1 MASPGAF
8 RFFKTASEEEH
19 EHAILFMTYMNKRGG
34 NIKLSEIENPKMSYG
49 SLKEAMIEAL
59 NMEKDVNVVSLV
71 E

>member
-1 MASPGAF
+1 
-8 RFFKTASEEEH
+8 
-19 EHAILFMTYMNKRGG
+19 MTYMNKRGG
-34 NIKLSEIENPKMSYG
+34 NIKLTEIESPKMSYG